1 MPRITGDVERVMKIS
16 PKPELP
22 SSVVQ
27 AGTAKQQLKAATP
40 AAEGLVRGR
49 SAAAA
54 SSMAVTLSH
63 TAMEPVGRSTDDFDA
78 VRVKA
83 MRAAIENGTFR
94 VNAEAIADK
103 LLAGAQEMLSP
114 LRSA

>member
-1 MPRITGDVERVMKIS
+1 MKIG

-22 SSVVQ
+22 SSAVQ
-27 AGTAKQQLKAATP
+27 AGTAKQQAKAAAPT
-40 AAEGLVRGR
+40 AQAQATAN
-49 SAAAA
+49 AAATA
-54 SSMAVTLSH
+54 GVPVTLSRA
-63 TAMEPVGRSTDDFDA
+63 AMAPAGRSTDDFDA

-83 MRAAIENGTFR
+83 MRAAIENGSFR